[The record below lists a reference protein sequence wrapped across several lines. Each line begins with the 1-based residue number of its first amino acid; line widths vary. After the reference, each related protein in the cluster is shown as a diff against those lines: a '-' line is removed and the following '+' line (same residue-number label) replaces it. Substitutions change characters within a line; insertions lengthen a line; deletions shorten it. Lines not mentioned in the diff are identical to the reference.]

1 MMFRV
6 YVKFFTHTH
15 TYFSLLE
22 EGSCSVNLK
31 SLVWRFFIRVFG
43 LPPAGV
49 FSSSES
55 PVAVVP
61 ESPAGAPASRPV
73 PHAVP
78 RARGGGARDDEDFAG
93 VKVLDVVEFNAL
105 VEPQAVALWASMLRE
120 RGTQRVG
127 ALCVEAAFRF
137 DVSTETAKRWLLKHS
152 AESAE
157 FLIERGLVRL
167 RER

>member
-1 MMFRV
+1 MRGLILRV
-6 YVKFFTHTH
+6 LRYLVA
-15 TYFSLLE
+15 LL
-22 EGSCSVNLK
+22 SPPLSDA
-31 SLVWRFFIRVFG
+31 
-43 LPPAGV
+43 LPGEAV
-49 FSSSES
+49 DS
-55 PVAVVP
+55 P
-61 ESPAGAPASRPV
+61 PASRPVPHPV

-157 FLIERGLVRL
+157 FVIQRGVVSL
-167 RER
+167 RS

>member
-1 MMFRV
+1 M
-6 YVKFFTHTH
+6 
-15 TYFSLLE
+15 
-22 EGSCSVNLK
+22 
-31 SLVWRFFIRVFG
+31 
-43 LPPAGV
+43 
-49 FSSSES
+49 
-55 PVAVVP
+55 
-61 ESPAGAPASRPV
+61 

-105 VEPQAVALWASMLRE
+105 VEPQAVALWCSMIRE
-120 RGTQRVG
+120 RGTLRVSV
-127 ALCVEAAFRF
+127 LCVEAAFRF

>member
-1 MMFRV
+1 M
-6 YVKFFTHTH
+6 
-15 TYFSLLE
+15 
-22 EGSCSVNLK
+22 NLK
-31 SLVWRFFIRVFG
+31 IFFWQFFIRVFG
-43 LPPAGV
+43 PPPGMPSA
-49 FSSSES
+49 ES
-55 PVAVVP
+55 PAVGAP
-61 ESPAGAPASRPV
+61 ASLAGAPASP
-73 PHAVP
+73 
-78 RARGGGARDDEDFAG
+78 ARGGRPAAASRSAGPRLVADEDCTSM
-93 VKVLDVVEFNAL
+93 KVLDVVAFNAE

-127 ALCVEAAFRF
+127 TLCVEAAFRF

>member
-1 MMFRV
+1 MRGLILRV
-6 YVKFFTHTH
+6 LRYLVA
-15 TYFSLLE
+15 LL
-22 EGSCSVNLK
+22 SPPLSDA
-31 SLVWRFFIRVFG
+31 
-43 LPPAGV
+43 LPGEAV
-49 FSSSES
+49 DS
-55 PVAVVP
+55 P
-61 ESPAGAPASRPV
+61 PASRPV

-105 VEPQAVALWASMLRE
+105 VEPQAVALWCSMIRE
-120 RGTQRVG
+120 RGTLRVSV
-127 ALCVEAAFRF
+127 LCVEAAFRF

>member
-1 MMFRV
+1 M
-6 YVKFFTHTH
+6 
-15 TYFSLLE
+15 
-22 EGSCSVNLK
+22 NLK
-31 SLVWRFFIRVFG
+31 AFIWRFFIRVFG

-61 ESPAGAPASRPV
+61 ESPAGAPAFPSRGRP
-73 PHAVP
+73 AAAS
-78 RARGGGARDDEDFAG
+78 RSAASRISDEDCTSM
-93 VKVLDVVEFNAL
+93 KVLDVVAFNAE

-157 FLIERGLVRL
+157 FVIQRGVVSL
-167 RER
+167 RE

>member
-1 MMFRV
+1 MSRC
-6 YVKFFTHTH
+6 THTH
-15 TYFSLLE
+15 TFFSLLE
-22 EGSCSVNLK
+22 EGSCSVNLR

-61 ESPAGAPASRPV
+61 ESPAGAPASPSRGRP
-73 PHAVP
+73 AAAS
-78 RARGGGARDDEDFAG
+78 RSASAARVADEDCTSI
-93 VKVLDVVEFNAL
+93 KVLDVVAFNAE
-105 VEPQAVALWASMLRE
+105 VEPQAVALWCSMLKE
-120 RGTQRVG
+120 RGSQRVG
-127 ALCVEAAFRF
+127 AMCVEAAFRF

-157 FLIERGLVRL
+157 FVIQRGVVSL
-167 RER
+167 RE